1 MPNIV
6 VPTLGESVVE
16 ARVSRWLKQEGDRVS
31 VGDALVSLET
41 EKVDVEVSADVNGV
55 LASIARREGEDV
67 QIGEVLGVIEE
78 RAAGD
83 AGAAAAQAGRRHAA
97 EGEPASR
104 RPTPS
109 RRRTPRPR
117 PMPHAARPRQSAW
130 PSRTRWTSA
139 R

>member
-16 ARVSRWLKQEGDRVS
+16 ARVSRWLKQEGDRVN

-41 EKVDVEVSADVNGV
+41 EKVDIEVSADVSGV
-55 LASIARREGEDV
+55 LASIGRREGEDV

-78 RAAGD
+78 RAASDAPRRPPPRRD
-83 AGAAAAQAGRRHAA
+83 AGRPKAGRARGQPAPAAPPPRRAELHAA
-97 EGEPASR
+97 
-104 RPTPS
+104 
-109 RRRTPRPR
+109 PRLR
-117 PMPHAARPRQSAW
+117 SAW
-130 PSRTRWTSA
+130 PSRTPWTSV

>member
-41 EKVDVEVSADVNGV
+41 EKVDIEVSADVSGV
-55 LASIARREGEDV
+55 LASIQRHEGKDV

-78 RAAGD
+78 RSPSD
-83 AGAAAAQAGRRHAA
+83 APEAAAAQQAQPDDLSAL
-97 EGEPASR
+97 R
-104 RPTPS
+104 RPAIGGY
-109 RRRTPRPR
+109 R
-117 PMPHAARPRQSAW
+117 
-130 PSRTRWTSA
+130 
-139 R
+139 